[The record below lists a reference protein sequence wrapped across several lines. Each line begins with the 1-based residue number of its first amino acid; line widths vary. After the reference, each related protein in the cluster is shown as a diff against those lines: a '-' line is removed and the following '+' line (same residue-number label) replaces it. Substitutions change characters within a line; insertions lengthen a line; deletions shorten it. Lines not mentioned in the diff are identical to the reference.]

1 MLRLQFRQRHLNTFL
16 VFLIIKA
23 NIDKLHNFER
33 VISTDSSFFS
43 LKHKQFYKTRDIE
56 HTLLNVYKG
65 PSSEVTTL
73 KISPSIL

>member
-56 HTLLNVYKG
+56 HTLLKVYKG
-65 PSSEVTTL
+65 PSSEVTKL
-73 KISPSIL
+73 KISPCIL